1 MFETIM
7 RGGLASFIY
16 IAIIIVVIVW
26 VVNSIYRQKKIAQI
40 RQHERQVK
48 QTEQDRKDVI
58 SDAEDARPIEYVTE
72 DTGMSVPNFFLSKFI
87 EELALVTSASVRR
100 LSPVAGAESLE
111 DLRVEF
117 SRLQALLHLQFEQVV
132 GPVLEEEMSATYRR
146 VEAELADA
154 KAKGM
159 VRGEREFGSLPHT
172 QPPREYRT
180 YTNERLGIRV
190 HSTMSDIEIAEAVK
204 WSEGLVISPAS
215 EADKVDKFRELLQQ
229 GQVNEVKV
237 ELIKPVDPQIYRHRF
252 EGLNVTTTLSR
263 EDTAAVVTP
272 YLSMPFTDRILFE
285 IEFILKQKTTDAV
298 IVDTDES

>member
-132 GPVLEEEMSATYRR
+132 GPVLEEEMRSTYER
-146 VEAELADA
+146 VEAALADA

-190 HSTMSDIEIAEAVK
+190 HSTMSDIEVAEAVK
-204 WSEGLVISPAS
+204 WAEGLVISPAS
-215 EADKVDKFRELLQQ
+215 EADRVDKFRELLQQ

-237 ELIKPVDPQIYRHRF
+237 ELINSPEPQIYRHRF
-252 EGLNVTTTLSR
+252 EGLNVTTTLPR
-263 EDTAAVVTP
+263 EEVAAVVKP
-272 YLSMPFTDRILFE
+272 YLGMAVTESVLEE
-285 IEFILKQKTTDAV
+285 IKFILQQKTSDAV
-298 IVDTDES
+298 IVDTDAT